1 LIVETLIFVFGPKY
15 LEDKRMETEYQSL
28 LIQAENTR
36 KLEEREKILMNFLKS
51 NRKSIHSRD
60 IEKKIKETRNHITE
74 RDYKLAVRKADDLS
88 KNESYAEA
96 RTVYHQYLDQYPKTV
111 YADEIQ
117 KKLAEVNSLADA
129 GDYGKLKDIAPKDY
143 ETRITGYDT
152 YLKHHPAGK
161 YNEEVASLNSSA
173 IKGYCKFL
181 TDETKAGK
189 NISINTLIL
198 EKHKKQ
204 MLSMSTDLMLPDEKL
219 QVKKLLKKG
228 NQELKKNHYEEA
240 VKYYKQSLALVKDS
254 QLADFPAYKT
264 YENEISSAL
273 NDERLKCYRDG
284 LAQFKQKCYSIQDY
298 EETALEHGYVKDK
311 GTWYSPDEYETLM
324 ISRGFYKYE
333 DEYLNQDRFEKEV
346 IVAVL
351 RNKCELEDWQKI
363 NSIDVKLKR
372 SNDDEMVYE
381 ILGVANANLED
392 YRVVVKMSVDAN
404 FNKKND
410 HWRFFNPK
418 KDSSLKKYE

>member
-1 LIVETLIFVFGPKY
+1 
-15 LEDKRMETEYQSL
+15 
-28 LIQAENTR
+28 
-36 KLEEREKILMNFLKS
+36 
-51 NRKSIHSRD
+51 
-60 IEKKIKETRNHITE
+60 
-74 RDYKLAVRKADDLS
+74 
-88 KNESYAEA
+88 
-96 RTVYHQYLDQYPKTV
+96 
-111 YADEIQ
+111 
-117 KKLAEVNSLADA
+117 
-129 GDYGKLKDIAPKDY
+129 
-143 ETRITGYDT
+143 
-152 YLKHHPAGK
+152 
-161 YNEEVASLNSSA
+161 
-173 IKGYCKFL
+173 
-181 TDETKAGK
+181 
-189 NISINTLIL
+189 
-198 EKHKKQ
+198 
-204 MLSMSTDLMLPDEKL
+204 MSTDLMLPDEKL

-333 DEYLNQDRFEKEV
+333 DEYLNQARFEKEV
-346 IVAVL
+346 IVPVL
-351 RNKCELEDWQKI
+351 RNKCKLEDWQKI